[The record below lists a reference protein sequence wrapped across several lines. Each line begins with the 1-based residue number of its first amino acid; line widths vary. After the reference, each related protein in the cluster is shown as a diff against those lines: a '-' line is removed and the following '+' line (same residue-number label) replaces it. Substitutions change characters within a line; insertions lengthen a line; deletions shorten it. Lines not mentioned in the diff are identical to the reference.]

1 MQSVINNKT
10 LKLFCCIAVM
20 HAGVASADLN
30 DTGIVVID
38 PGAPAGQ
45 DAHIGR
51 DPAAADGV
59 LPKTGSGSKG
69 FDFSKIANDGSSLP
83 DTAALGTEPGDWA
96 CTLDNVTGRIW
107 EVKADDGLRDKNW
120 DYTWFSSDSNSNGGD
135 PGMANGGNCFDSDN
149 CDTEKYAAA
158 VNSLSPAL
166 CGYDDWRLPSHGELL
181 SIVDFGS
188 TSPPIDTTFF
198 PNNNIPVLFWSASV
212 FTFDPSRVW
221 GVTFVIGNDSDPSKD
236 GTHRA
241 RLVRGGQ

>member
-1 MQSVINNKT
+1 M
-10 LKLFCCIAVM
+10 AVM

-38 PGAPAGQ
+38 GDAPAGQ

-69 FDFSKIANDGSSLP
+69 FDFTKIANDGSSLP
-83 DTAALGTEPGDWA
+83 DTAVLGTGPGDWA

-107 EVKADDGLRDKNW
+107 EVKVDDNTHLRHKDW
-120 DYTWFSSDSNSNGGD
+120 TYTWFSSDNSSNGGI
-135 PGMANGGNCFDSDN
+135 PGPANGGACLDSDN

-166 CGYDDWRLPSHGELL
+166 CGYDDWGLPSRGELL
-181 SIVDFGS
+181 SIVDYGN
-188 TSPPIDTTFF
+188 TPPAIDTDFF
-198 PNNNIPVLFWSASV
+198 PNNMPVVFWSASV
-212 FTFDPSRVW
+212 FADDPDIVW
-221 GVTFVIGNDSDPSKD
+221 GVNFVVGSASFPSK
-236 GTHRA
+236 GNATQVM
-241 RLVRGGQ
+241 LVRGGQ